1 MRGSP
6 THKEDRK
13 MGTKGPKSTNY
24 RLRVAAPVLAA
35 VLLTTLAGG
44 ILWPKG
50 HADAGVA
57 APVTERPSTTM
68 GWVGLDVTTP
78 AWETDVKLE
87 LTRLGHPDPDR
98 AVHAIAAARSRS
110 MQQRSHPQFVSRLA
124 PAILALETANSALT
138 GFTQQSTSCG
148 LGRTT
153 NVLIEWQGAAWATAN
168 WYGLSIAPPFSWAA
182 GPSFTYGPDS
192 DNWGVAFISVPI
204 YQWTTSVSIS
214 TQLLGPWVQ
223 DIWCT

>member
-1 MRGSP
+1 MRI
-6 THKEDRK
+6 
-13 MGTKGPKSTNY
+13 KGRKSTNY
-24 RLRVAAPVLAA
+24 RLRLAAPVIAA

-87 LTRLGHPDPDR
+87 LTRFGHPDPDR

-110 MQQRSHPQFVSRLA
+110 MDQRGRSQFVSRLA
-124 PAILALETANSALT
+124 PAILALETSDRGLT
-138 GFTQQSTSCG
+138 GFTQQNTPCS

-153 NVLIEWQGAAWATAN
+153 NVLVEWRGAAWVTAN
-168 WYGLSIAPPFSWAA
+168 WYGFSIVPPFSWAA
-182 GPSFTYGPDS
+182 GPSFDYGANWDS
-192 DNWGVAFISVPI
+192 WSVAWISVPI
-204 YQWTTSVSIS
+204 YQWMTSVSLS
-214 TQLLGPWVQ
+214 AQLDGPWVW